1 MYYLVDCNATSCTDK
16 YGGMRFMYYMD
27 TLPGPGQVQG
37 PWADVYN
44 TAITK
49 RMSAWFGELA
59 RLGGK
64 VDYILSDFEMG
75 DHSTVY
81 SWVRQ
86 PTADGSDPR
95 TALLAD
101 PRWSV
106 APPEK
111 TKGATQP
118 AAHSTQATVHDYR
131 TYHQRKGMAR
141 RIHTHTR
148 TRTYSTPTLSACCP
162 GAKAW
167 LVGYRVLTRTHACA
181 HTVRLRYQH
190 VDVRSNI
197 VGATWFSLKKA
208 GTAAGAEHC
217 RETLQCLL

>member
-1 MYYLVDCNATSCTDK
+1 MKLALDTLPEGSRALTLEWGTGMYYLVDCNATSCTDK

-106 APPEK
+106 APPK
-111 TKGATQP
+111 RQRG
-118 AAHSTQATVHDYR
+118 AHSPQHTAHKPLYMTTGR
-131 TYHQRKGMAR
+131 TP
-141 RIHTHTR
+141 
-148 TRTYSTPTLSACCP
+148 S
-162 GAKAW
+162 AKAW
-167 LVGYRVLTRTHACA
+167 LVGYTRTHARA
-181 HTVRLRYQH
+181 HTVRQRYQH
-190 VDVRSNI
+190 
-197 VGATWFSLKKA
+197 
-208 GTAAGAEHC
+208 AAPAQRHG
-217 RETLQCLL
+217 L